1 MKYCALAA
9 CILLSTLTPAAAI
22 NPNAGTTGFNFLKI
36 GVGTRAAA
44 LGGAY
49 AAVSGN
55 IEASAW
61 NPAGLFG
68 LGERTAALAYNSY
81 FVDSQ
86 AGFASI
92 AVPKGSRVH
101 ALSVHYVS
109 YGDLWHTDA
118 EGRDLGTFSATDL
131 AAYLSVAQQL
141 GPDWL
146 AVGANLKAVYSN
158 IAEFSSDAYL
168 ADLGLLVRAP
178 IEGTTLGAAIAN
190 LGFVRSG
197 YTEGFKDS
205 LPVHIRLGMAH
216 RLAHMPVPVL
226 LVADFNLPNDNDSYL
241 AFGLEI
247 QLAAGLYIRPGYTT
261 QQTGGQ
267 DEEPLGLSAGAGLI
281 MNRYAVDYAYSSSPD
296 LGPVHRVSIIGT
308 F

>member
-1 MKYCALAA
+1 MRYCALAA
-9 CILLSTLTPAAAI
+9 CFLLATVTPATAV

-49 AAVSGN
+49 AAVSGS

-61 NPAGLFG
+61 NPAGLVG

-81 FVDSQ
+81 FVDSH

-92 AVPKGSRVH
+92 AAPQGSRVH

-109 YGDLWHTDA
+109 YGDLRHTDA

-131 AAYLSVAQQL
+131 AAYLSIAQQL

-146 AVGANLKAVYSN
+146 AVGVNLKAVYSN

-168 ADLGLLVRAP
+168 ADFGILVRAP
-178 IEGTTLGAAIAN
+178 LAGTTLGAAIAN

-197 YTEGFKDS
+197 YTAGFKDS

-216 RLAHMPVPVL
+216 RLAHLPVPAL
-226 LVADFNLPNDNDSYL
+226 LVADFNLPNDNNSYL
-241 AFGLEI
+241 SFGLEVE
-247 QLAAGLYIRPGYTT
+247 LGGGLYIRPGYST
-261 QQTGGQ
+261 QQTGSQ
-267 DEEPLGLSAGAGLI
+267 DEEPLGLSAGAGLTLR
-281 MNRYAVDYAYSSSPD
+281 RYAVDYAYSASPD
-296 LGPVHRVSIIGT
+296 LGQVHRVSIIGT